1 MQATVRGIVTGL
13 VDPRTCSATD
23 AQNFDTHYDPDA
35 SPRLVNY
42 ITNLPIGISAFPR
55 PRFVRT
61 VSLVRLTFML
71 VYSSFVSSRIV
82 VLVHRVIMVC
92 TVLIVLFYRLFILWG
107 RGNRPSYLSC
117 PSVCPPVC
125 PGAKS
130 GAIHN
135 SDAIGPTTYSD
146 SDYCIFTFQPCA
158 TSLRLQPFSKRLLR
172 TECDKVHLWNLAL
185 HLYRI

>member
-1 MQATVRGIVTGL
+1 VDAVSCYIELHAWGKLYEAGPYPLDWYTAVAVNGVRLMQATVRGIVTGL

-92 TVLIVLFYRLFILWG
+92 TVLIVLFYRLFIL
-107 RGNRPSYLSC
+107 
-117 PSVCPPVC
+117 
-125 PGAKS
+125 
-130 GAIHN
+130 
-135 SDAIGPTTYSD
+135 
-146 SDYCIFTFQPCA
+146 
-158 TSLRLQPFSKRLLR
+158 
-172 TECDKVHLWNLAL
+172 
-185 HLYRI
+185 